1 MEKSR
6 FTFISIFAIF
16 IFSIFGGCLAFAD
29 DISGT
34 TQGSLSALGS
44 GYGIGRWP
52 YSDGDVPVGSSV
64 TVRVATLDPD
74 VTHVIL
80 VWKAGEDVIYQ
91 TGKIAVSLSSD
102 TWGTDPIY
110 DAYDT
115 QVLSVAGDWGVQAYY
130 YDDWDAPFGDSLASG
145 KVAIRAISYH
155 PVIPEVPY
163 GTIASMITMLGAL
176 VVLIVLRGRVP

>member
-1 MEKSR
+1 M
-6 FTFISIFAIF
+6 
-16 IFSIFGGCLAFAD
+16 
-29 DISGT
+29 
-34 TQGSLSALGS
+34 
-44 GYGIGRWP
+44 
-52 YSDGDVPVGSSV
+52 
-64 TVRVATLDPD
+64 
-74 VTHVIL
+74 
-80 VWKAGEDVIYQ
+80 
-91 TGKIAVSLSSD
+91 SSD

-115 QVLSVAGDWGVQAYY
+115 RVLSVAGDWGVQAYY

-176 VVLIVLRGRVP
+176 GVLIVLRGRVP